1 MNFDEL
7 IERRNTHSMKWDMM
21 STLYGVDPRN
31 GLPMWVADMDF
42 RPPESVTQ
50 ALQTQVT
57 HGVHGYFGDE
67 TEHRQAIVDW
77 MSTRHRWTP
86 DPSSIFTVHGLVAGT
101 ALAVQAFTQPGDAVI
116 LFTPVYHAFARVI
129 KANGRE
135 VLEAPLMNEAGR
147 YYFDLEALAAQL
159 TGRES
164 MLIFCSPHNPGGR
177 VWSAEEQRAVAEF
190 CNAHGLV
197 LVCDEIHHDLIYA
210 PARHIPMP
218 LLAPPETRLV
228 MLTAGTKTFNIA
240 GGLTGNVI
248 IADEAMRQTFARTH
262 MASGTSPNLFGTLM
276 ATAAYQHGAAWLDA
290 LLPYLDDNRRLLDE
304 VVNAL
309 PGWASMPMEST
320 YLAWVDFSGT
330 GLSAEQVQHKV
341 QQEAGIAASHGAAFG
356 QGGESCLR
364 FNFATPRS
372 RVEEA
377 MQRLM
382 ACFG

>member
-1 MNFDEL
+1 
-7 IERRNTHSMKWDMM
+7 
-21 STLYGVDPRN
+21 
-31 GLPMWVADMDF
+31 
-42 RPPESVTQ
+42 
-50 ALQTQVT
+50 
-57 HGVHGYFGDE
+57 
-67 TEHRQAIVDW
+67 
-77 MSTRHRWTP
+77 
-86 DPSSIFTVHGLVAGT
+86 
-101 ALAVQAFTQPGDAVI
+101 
-116 LFTPVYHAFARVI
+116 
-129 KANGRE
+129 
-135 VLEAPLMNEAGR
+135 
-147 YYFDLEALAAQL
+147 
-159 TGRES
+159 
-164 MLIFCSPHNPGGR
+164 
-177 VWSAEEQRAVAEF
+177 
-190 CNAHGLV
+190 
-197 LVCDEIHHDLIYA
+197 
-210 PARHIPMP
+210 
-218 LLAPPETRLV
+218 
-228 MLTAGTKTFNIA
+228 
-240 GGLTGNVI
+240 
-248 IADEAMRQTFARTH
+248 
-262 MASGTSPNLFGTLM
+262 M